1 MNIENHRRN
10 VLTEQLN
17 TAVLRLDQDF
27 RIRYLNPATEALLGV
42 SARRLQGRSW
52 GRLAPEIADVEAD
65 LRQALADHNAYT
77 IREHCI
83 RLGPHRSITVD
94 VTAMPLADGLL
105 LELVQVDRRLKIG
118 RTQLRLAQDR
128 TIRTLARRL
137 GAEIAAPLTEMRSA
151 AQMLAAEL
159 EDDTLGP
166 HIQVILE
173 ASDRLR
179 RLANNLLGPDRATP
193 GLPQPLNIH
202 EVLERVRRIIQAEAP
217 ADVQLHRDFDPSI
230 PPLRAAPE
238 DLVQATLN
246 IVRNAVTA
254 LDGEGNITLRTR
266 AQHGVLIGSTRYRL
280 ALRVDIIDD
289 GPGIPPEIQ
298 DAIFYP
304 MVTTRGPGYGLGLPW
319 AQTLVHRNNGVI
331 ECHSD
336 PERTMFTLRFPL
348 RP

>member
-1 MNIENHRRN
+1 MNIENRRRN

-52 GRLAPEIADVEAD
+52 DRLAPEAADVKAD
-65 LRQALADHNAYT
+65 LRQALADHNTYT
-77 IREHCI
+77 IREHRI

-118 RTQLRLAQDR
+118 RTQQRLAQDR

-137 GAEIAAPLTEMRSA
+137 GSEIAAPLAELRRA
-151 AQMLAAEL
+151 AHILADEL
-159 EDDTLGP
+159 EDDALRQQ
-166 HIQVILE
+166 IQVILE
-173 ASDRLR
+173 ASDRLH
-179 RLANNLLGPDRATP
+179 RLADNLLAPDRTAP
-193 GLPQPLNIH
+193 RLPQPINIH
-202 EVLERVRRIIQAEAP
+202 EVLEQVRRIIQPEAP

-230 PPLRAAPE
+230 PPLPAVPE
-238 DLVQATLN
+238 DLVQAVLN
-246 IVRNAVTA
+246 IVRNAITA
-254 LDGEGNITLRTR
+254 LDGSGNITLRTR
-266 AQHGVLIGSTRYRL
+266 AQHGVLIGATRYRL

-289 GPGIPPEIQ
+289 GPGIPSELQ

-319 AQTLVHRNNGVI
+319 AQTLVHRNSGVI
-331 ECHSD
+331 ECRSD
-336 PERTMFTLRFPL
+336 PERTQFTLRFPL
-348 RP
+348 RR